1 MISFK
6 ISLTFRSMTHFELIF
21 IYGESQSKFVMCG
34 YYSSLENSMDCIVHG
49 VANSQTLLSDF
60 HFHPA
65 VPKPSVERIVVYPL
79 NYLGPCVENQLT
91 IPVRVCF

>member
-1 MISFK
+1 
-6 ISLTFRSMTHFELIF
+6 
-21 IYGESQSKFVMCG
+21 
-34 YYSSLENSMDCIVHG
+34 MDCIVHG
-49 VANSQTLLSDF
+49 VAKSWTRLSNF

-65 VPKPSVERIVVYPL
+65 VPSVERTVVYPL